1 MWFEGFV
8 IFMLLGISGRIFVM
22 ARQLENFHDCFHHFE
37 DRVFNPQEE
46 VHVHEGSNLRVM
58 GLEEFMDEFGFDPR
72 PEDIEEDDQPK
83 LAGDGSNKFYEK
95 KTEAN
100 TNSNPFTLKIKP
112 ERRKVENWNI

>member
-1 MWFEGFV
+1 MWFEGFG

-72 PEDIEEDDQPK
+72 PEDIEEEDEDNRRAIEEWDNAK
-83 LAGDGSNKFYEK
+83 L
-95 KTEAN
+95 
-100 TNSNPFTLKIKP
+100 
-112 ERRKVENWNI
+112 